1 MKGDWGRKFSN
12 VDIFCFYTISLLRWV
27 SGSHLF
33 LGGNYIFN
41 HYIDCKDE
49 DYYLCSD
56 RINDML
62 CLPLSR
68 IQEVTPV
75 LACQDR
81 VLRVLDKSNLLYELE
96 VAGPP
101 QSLALFADEGGI
113 CLCQISLSIIYEHG
127 LDVWSLIL

>member
-1 MKGDWGRKFSN
+1 MGERSLS
-12 VDIFCFYTISLLRWV
+12 CFFFFIYRWV

-56 RINDML
+56 RINDVL
-62 CLPLSR
+62 CLPMDR

-81 VLRVLDKSNLLYELE
+81 VLRVLNKSNMLYEFE
-96 VAGPP
+96 VTGPP
-101 QSLALFADEGGI
+101 QSLALFSEEGGKLLKI
-113 CLCQISLSIIYEHG
+113 HCRKYR
-127 LDVWSLIL
+127 